1 MKLPELSTTEFGLV
15 GHPLG
20 HSRSKELFASWH
32 RSYEN
37 FDLPGLTPEALY
49 RLVLLNPCLKGFNV
63 TIPYKEKIIP
73 LLDRLDAT
81 AEKIGAVNTVKIR
94 RAADGRVLA
103 LEGFNTDYAG
113 FMSCVVRMLGH
124 DYSPLQALI
133 LGTGGAS
140 KSVAAVLD
148 TLGIGY
154 SFVSRSQQGD
164 NIVRYDD
171 LTEAMVA
178 DSLLIVNATP
188 LGTYPDVDTCPPIP
202 YGAVTPRHKC
212 IDLVYNP
219 LVTEFMKR
227 CAARGAEVVNG
238 LDMLECQAK
247 ASLEIWNNKDI

>member
-1 MKLPELSTTEFGLV
+1 MPPPKKS
-15 GHPLG
+15 
-20 HSRSKELFASWH
+20 
-32 RSYEN
+32 
-37 FDLPGLTPEALY
+37 
-49 RLVLLNPCLKGFNV
+49 
-63 TIPYKEKIIP
+63 
-73 LLDRLDAT
+73 
-81 AEKIGAVNTVKIR
+81 AVNTVKIR

-113 FMSCVVRMLGH
+113 FMSCAVGMLGQ
-124 DYSPLQALI
+124 DYSAIQALI

-140 KSVAAVLD
+140 KAVAAVLD

-154 SFVSRSQQGD
+154 RFVSRSRQGD

-171 LTEAMVA
+171 MTEAMLA

-188 LGTYPDVDTCPPIP
+188 LGTYPDVETCPPIP

-219 LVTEFMKR
+219 PVTEFMKR

-238 LDMLECQAK
+238 LEMLECQAK

>member
-73 LLDRLDAT
+73 LLDKLDAVAT
-81 AEKIGAVNTVKIR
+81 KIGAVNTVRIR

-113 FMSCVVRMLGH
+113 FMSCVVG
-124 DYSPLQALI
+124 I
-133 LGTGGAS
+133 LGQ
-140 KSVAAVLD
+140 D
-148 TLGIGY
+148 
-154 SFVSRSQQGD
+154 
-164 NIVRYDD
+164 
-171 LTEAMVA
+171 
-178 DSLLIVNATP
+178 
-188 LGTYPDVDTCPPIP
+188 
-202 YGAVTPRHKC
+202 
-212 IDLVYNP
+212 
-219 LVTEFMKR
+219 
-227 CAARGAEVVNG
+227 
-238 LDMLECQAK
+238 
-247 ASLEIWNNKDI
+247 